1 MLGSNLSCVDWP
13 NATNLHA
20 NTLTITLTHTLR
32 TLVLLNL
39 LELLLSVEHV
49 CFAHD
54 LVLTLA
60 VNFILLV
67 LAL

>member
-1 MLGSNLSCVDWP
+1 MYS
-13 NATNLHA
+13 
-20 NTLTITLTHTLR
+20 TLHTLLYSLPVGL
-32 TLVLLNL
+32 LVLLLNL

-49 CFAHD
+49 CFPHD

>member
-1 MLGSNLSCVDWP
+1 MLGSGP
-13 NATNLHA
+13 H
-20 NTLTITLTHTLR
+20 THTHCSIGL
-32 TLVLLNL
+32 LVLLLNL
-39 LELLLSVEHV
+39 LELLLNVEHV
-49 CFAHD
+49 CFPHD